1 MMLRLPCVKMEGP
14 DEIRRP
20 RAPFLFVTWLA
31 LPLCVA
37 VVSCSKP
44 VPEPEPMPQP
54 TPVITPHP
62 ASGSKEAA
70 IKLYPALAVKDS
82 TFNKTFRD
90 LYDEQL
96 KKNPDLLTR
105 ADWPLYLAQRTA
117 GLVGAVPYTPEPKLS
132 TPYPAPT
139 PVAAPRT
146 PTALDRGTY
155 NKSGYWTDR
164 YGVRHYY

>member
-1 MMLRLPCVKMEGP
+1 MEGP
-14 DEIRRP
+14 EKTRRP
-20 RAPFLFVTWLA
+20 RAFFSFVTWLS
-31 LPLCVA
+31 LPLCMA

-44 VPEPEPMPQP
+44 EPEPAPTPQP

-62 ASGSKEAA
+62 ASGSQEAA
-70 IKLYPALAVKDS
+70 VKLYPALAVRDS

-90 LYDEQL
+90 LYEEQR
-96 KKNPDLLTR
+96 KNNPDLLTR

-117 GLVGAVPYTPEPKLS
+117 GLLGVSPYTPAPIQS
-132 TPYPAPT
+132 TPYPVPT
-139 PVAAPRT
+139 PIKPTPT

-155 NKSGYWTDR
+155 NKSGFWTDR